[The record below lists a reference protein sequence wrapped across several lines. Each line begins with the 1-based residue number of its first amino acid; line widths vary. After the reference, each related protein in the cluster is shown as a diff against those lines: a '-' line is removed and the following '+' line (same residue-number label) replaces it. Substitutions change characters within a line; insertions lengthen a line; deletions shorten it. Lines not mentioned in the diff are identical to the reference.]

1 MGRTTAVMLGLN
13 LSLIS
18 LSGCLALAQDDVGTE
33 VLTVGKPRLPSTFQQ
48 GTAGFQLPSANL
60 GDLRLAPLP
69 PSSTHPGNTPTISG
83 GWLSLDDPPAAQPP
97 ADEMP
102 ITPTDRDSILPP
114 GGPGVIL
121 TIPFGK
127 DQ

>member
-1 MGRTTAVMLGLN
+1 MGRTAAMRLGLS
-13 LSLIS
+13 LSLSS
-18 LSGCLALAQDDVGTE
+18 LSGCLALAPNSVGTE
-33 VLTVGKPRLPSTFQQ
+33 TSTAGNPRLASTFQQ
-48 GTAGFQLPSANL
+48 GTAGFQMPSANL

-83 GWLSLDDPPAAQPP
+83 GWLSLDDPPAAQTQ

-102 ITPTDRDSILPP
+102 ITPTNQDSILPP
-114 GGPGVIL
+114 GGPGLIL